1 MNMLPLIHSVDGYVG
16 CSQVLAIMKSAAISI
31 LGVVFGVLMYYE
43 KCLSIQE
50 N

>member
-1 MNMLPLIHSVDGYVG
+1 MLPLIHSVDGYVG